1 MGIGNYCLMV
11 TVSIW
16 GDESILEI
24 MVMVDNI
31 TDIIN
36 ATQLYT
42 RW

>member
-1 MGIGNYCLMV
+1 MV
-11 TVSIW
+11 IVSIW

-24 MVMVDNI
+24 TVMVDNI
-31 TDIIN
+31 MGVIN

>member
-11 TVSIW
+11 IVSIW

-24 MVMVDNI
+24 TVMVDNI
-31 TDIIN
+31 TDVIN